1 MDIAKYA
8 DENMPYA
15 TANDTDS
22 LIVTLEEPSESLFTW
37 FDYYA

>member
-1 MDIAKYA
+1 MDIAKYT

-22 LIVTLEEPSESLFTW
+22 LIASPEEASESLFT
-37 FDYYA
+37 